1 MTRKL
6 CCMAGVLLLA
16 ACSAPDTPRP
26 DMSLVALP
34 DDFAAPFRPPAG
46 EDELWWRGFND
57 PELNDLV
64 ERALAQNLDIASSR
78 SRLQAALALLD
89 AERSDRLP
97 QVDGFGEAGIDAGF
111 RSRSN
116 DLRAAG
122 GLGGSFNPDING
134 RLSAEI
140 EQQLAFTQ
148 GALYQVADARRL
160 VAASVALAY
169 IELKRSEER
178 LDLLAQSSELQER
191 TLNIVTLRYEAGLSA
206 NLDVRRA
213 AGDLARTRAQLG
225 LIELSR
231 ADALNSL
238 AVLVVQPASEGLNLP
253 GDDGGIPEY
262 AGGPPRGLPADIVR
276 RRPDLL
282 VAETDLLAASAAIG
296 IERADLYPSLV
307 IPGQIGL
314 DALGPL
320 DIVSSVIGTLTAALD
335 IPIFDGGRRRAE
347 VRAAEAAAEAS
358 LADYRQRLLQI
369 LAEVETSLVAIQSY
383 RDRLDALADAIEQS
397 EVAFD
402 QSNALYRE
410 GLTSLFEVLD
420 VQRQLISSRQD
431 YVDAQAELAGAIVRM
446 YSAVGAPN
454 ELTAPAPAG

>member
-1 MTRKL
+1 MTVRL
-6 CCMAGVLLLA
+6 CCMAGVLLLS
-16 ACSAPDTPRP
+16 ACTAPERARP
-26 DMSLVALP
+26 DMSFIELP

-57 PELNDLV
+57 PELNQLID
-64 ERALAQNLDIASSR
+64 RALAQNLDIASSR

-97 QVDGFGEAGIDAGF
+97 QIDGFGEAGIDAGL

-122 GLGGSFNPDING
+122 GLAGSFNPDING

-148 GALYQVADARRL
+148 GAIYQVADARRL

-169 IELKRSEER
+169 IDLKRSEER

-213 AGDLARTRAQLG
+213 AADLARTRAQLG
-225 LIELSR
+225 LIELAR

-238 AVLVVQPASEGLNLP
+238 AVLVAEPASNGLDLP
-253 GDDGGIPEY
+253 DDDGGIPDY

-276 RRPDLL
+276 RRPDLM
-282 VAETDLLAASAAIG
+282 VAEADLLAASAAIG

-320 DIVSSVIGTLTAALD
+320 DIVSTVIGTLTAALD

-347 VRAAEAAAEAS
+347 IRAAEALAEAS
-358 LADYRQRLLQI
+358 LADYRQQLLQI
-369 LAEVETSLVAIQSY
+369 LAEIETSLVAIQAY
-383 RDRLDALADAIEQS
+383 RDRLDALADAIDQS
-397 EVAFD
+397 EVAFE

-431 YVDAQAELAGAIVRM
+431 YVDAQAELASSIVRL

-454 ELTAPAPAG
+454 Q